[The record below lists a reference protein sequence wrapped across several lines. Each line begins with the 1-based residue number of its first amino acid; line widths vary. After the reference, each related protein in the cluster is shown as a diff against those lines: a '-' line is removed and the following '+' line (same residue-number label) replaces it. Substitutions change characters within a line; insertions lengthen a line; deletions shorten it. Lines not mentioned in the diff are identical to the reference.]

1 MNGVFAEMAAKR
13 LAAEVAGEKSRE
25 AVRSCGLT
33 IASYL
38 DVHELRVVF
47 RGLPLV
53 LAQDLTE
60 GSTGGYLWAG
70 TVKALEHVLSRGVL
84 DTITASPPRVLELG
98 AGVGL
103 ASIVL
108 ALAGASV
115 VATDRA
121 SALPLLQR
129 NVDAHAEMLEADGA
143 GDVRV
148 FAHAWGELASA
159 ELQREVDLGFDLIV
173 ACDCVYAT
181 HAVEPLIASMRALS
195 SRARTKLIVANA
207 QRTALEAWLRSVRP
221 HFDVDLLAEGRAASA
236 GSAADGGAGGGGG
249 AREERERGE
258 EDKVRVYV
266 GERC

>member
-1 MNGVFAEMAAKR
+1 MNGVFAEMARKR
-13 LAAEVAGEKSRE
+13 AAAEVAAEKQRE
-25 AVRSCGLT
+25 AVRGCGLT

-38 DVHELRVVF
+38 DVRELRAVF
-47 RGLPLV
+47 RGIPLV

-70 TVKALEHVLSRGVL
+70 SVRALEHVLSRGVL
-84 DTITASPPRVLELG
+84 DAIDASPPRVLELG

-103 ASIVL
+103 ASLVL

-115 VATDRA
+115 VATDRV

-129 NVDAHAEMLEADGA
+129 NVDAHAALLAADGA

-148 FAHAWGELASA
+148 LAHAWGEVASA

-181 HAVEPLIASMRALS
+181 HAVKPLIASMRALS
-195 SRARTKLIVANA
+195 SRSRTKLIVANA
-207 QRTALEAWLRSVRP
+207 QRTALEVWLRSARP
-221 HFDVDLLAEGRAASA
+221 HFDVDLLAEGRAAPA
-236 GSAADGGAGGGGG
+236 GGAADGGAGGEG
-249 AREERERGE
+249 RVERERGE